1 MLRPACWGNWIG
13 CVLLDNDTADYNV
26 YSERL
31 LDTAMQQRAFQA
43 ALALYALPPAQR
55 RAALPQILAQH
66 SSPARKLSYHE
77 TTRQITFERY
87 DRREN
92 AVAQGVAVNVDG

>member
-1 MLRPACWGNWIG
+1 MQKSAAVYS

-43 ALALYALPPAQR
+43 ALALYAL
-55 RAALPQILAQH
+55 L
-66 SSPARKLSYHE
+66 PARM
-77 TTRQITFERY
+77 
-87 DRREN
+87 RRRK
-92 AVAQGVAVNVDG
+92 AWR